1 MKLNIVT
8 ANYFD
13 GIFYRLG
20 MLMFA
25 LAIYLIAVDV
35 LVAGI
40 ILGAVSLIIFTSK
53 MRLLIDT
60 EKKFYKEYTW
70 IAGFEK
76 GDKVHYDK
84 LGVVAVKPEKYVQRI
99 KTFVSNK
106 EMRFTVY
113 AVYIHL
119 DNEPVFAG
127 EFKKK
132 EKADE
137 KAKTLSEKLGTG
149 CYL

>member
-25 LAIYLIAVDV
+25 LAVYLIAVDV

-40 ILGAVSLIIFTSK
+40 ILGGVALIIFTSK
-53 MRLLIDT
+53 MRLFIDT
-60 EKKFYKEYTW
+60 ENKFYKEYTW

-76 GDKVHYDK
+76 GDKVPFNT
-84 LGVVAVKPEKYVQRI
+84 LGGVAVKPEKYVQRI

-106 EMRFTVY
+106 EIRYTVY

-127 EFKKK
+127 EFKNKD
-132 EKADE
+132 KADE
-137 KAKTLSEKLGTG
+137 KAKALSAKLGTG